1 MRRKQAL
8 SSGSLVF
15 WMKFLIFLSLWK
27 GQNGGKFLG
36 TDNSRDKQRPYIFKT
51 KFEYSA
57 KLLLSIVLSK
67 VSNSISK
74 AKISIYCL
82 IKLELQY

>member
-51 KFEYSA
+51 KFEWSA
-57 KLLLSIVLSK
+57 KLRI
-67 VSNSISK
+67 SNTF
-74 AKISIYCL
+74 AKFSTL
-82 IKLELQY
+82 

>member
-36 TDNSRDKQRPYIFKT
+36 TDISRDKQRPYIFQT
-51 KFEYSA
+51 KSEWSA
-57 KLLLSIVLSK
+57 KLRI
-67 VSNSISK
+67 SNTF
-74 AKISIYCL
+74 AKFSTL
-82 IKLELQY
+82 

>member
-27 GQNGGKFLG
+27 GQNGGKCLG
-36 TDNSRDKQRPYIFKT
+36 TDISRDKQRPYIFKT
-51 KFEYSA
+51 KFEWSPKLRISNTFA
-57 KLLLSIVLSK
+57 KFITL
-67 VSNSISK
+67 
-74 AKISIYCL
+74 
-82 IKLELQY
+82 

>member
-36 TDNSRDKQRPYIFKT
+36 TDISRDKQRPYIFQT
-51 KFEYSA
+51 KFEWSA
-57 KLLLSIVLSK
+57 KLR
-67 VSNSISK
+67 ISLV
-74 AKISIYCL
+74 AKFSTL
-82 IKLELQY
+82 

>member
-36 TDNSRDKQRPYIFKT
+36 TDISRDKQRPYIFKT
-51 KFEYSA
+51 KFEWS
-57 KLLLSIVLSK
+57 LFLLSLVLSK
-67 VSNSISK
+67 VSISK
-74 AKISIYCL
+74 AEISIIYCL
-82 IKLELQY
+82 MKLELQY